1 MPKSVP
7 RSWLPLVLALVAYA
21 LWTTPV
27 LFPLRMFVVFLHEL
41 SHGLAAVLTG
51 GQIVRIQLTAAE
63 GGLCLTR
70 GGWRFLV
77 LSAGYL
83 GSLAWGVALLFAG
96 ARRRGHSVLLAG
108 VGLLLLAV
116 TLVYVRSV
124 FGLVYGVLTGAAL
137 VLAARKLPEAASQ
150 VVLTMLGVVSCLY
163 AVWDIASDTLLRQIP
178 ASDAS
183 ALGHLTG
190 IPGPLWG
197 VVWITLAVATTV
209 WALRSA
215 WR

>member
-1 MPKSVP
+1 MPRKALRP
-7 RSWLPLVLALVAYA
+7 WLPLALALVAYA
-21 LWTTPV
+21 LWTTPL

-51 GQIVRIQLTAAE
+51 GQIVRIELSPAE
-63 GGLCLTR
+63 GGVCLTR

-83 GSLAWGVALLFAG
+83 GSLAWGVALLLGG
-96 ARRRGHSVLLAG
+96 ARRRGHGALLAG
-108 VGLLLLAV
+108 VGL
-116 TLVYVRSV
+116 
-124 FGLVYGVLTGAAL
+124 VYGVLSGAAL
-137 VLAARKLPEAASQ
+137 LLAARKLPEAASQ
-150 VVLTMLGVVSCLY
+150 VLLTMLGVVSCLY
-163 AVWDIASDTLLRQIP
+163 AVWDIVSDTLLRQIP

-183 ALGHLTG
+183 ALGRLTG

-197 VVWITLAVATTV
+197 VVWITLALATTV
-209 WALRSA
+209 WALRSG

>member
-1 MPKSVP
+1 MPRKALRP
-7 RSWLPLVLALVAYA
+7 WLPLALALVAYA
-21 LWTTPV
+21 LWTTPL

-51 GQIVRIQLTAAE
+51 GQIVRIELSPAE
-63 GGLCLTR
+63 GGVCLTR

-83 GSLAWGVALLFAG
+83 GSLAWGVALLLGG
-96 ARRRGHSVLLAG
+96 ARRRGHGALLAG

-124 FGLVYGVLTGAAL
+124 FGLVYGVLSGAAL
-137 VLAARKLPEAASQ
+137 LLAARKLPEAASQ
-150 VVLTMLGVVSCLY
+150 VLLTMLGVVSCLY
-163 AVWDIASDTLLRQIP
+163 AVWDIVSDTLLRQIP

-183 ALGHLTG
+183 ALGRLTG

-197 VVWITLAVATTV
+197 VVWITLALATTV
-209 WALRSA
+209 WALRSG

>member
-1 MPKSVP
+1 MPRKALRP
-7 RSWLPLVLALVAYA
+7 WLPLALALVAYA
-21 LWTTPV
+21 LWTTPL

-51 GQIVRIQLTAAE
+51 GHIVRIELSPAE

-70 GGWRFLV
+70 GGWRLLV

-83 GSLAWGVALLFAG
+83 GSLAWGVALLLGG
-96 ARRRGHSVLLAG
+96 ARRRGHGALLAG

-124 FGLVYGVLTGAAL
+124 FGLVYGVTSGAAL
-137 VLAARKLPEAASQ
+137 LLAARKLPEAASQ
-150 VVLTMLGVVSCLY
+150 VLLTMLGVVSCLY

-183 ALGHLTG
+183 ALGRLTG

-197 VVWITLAVATTV
+197 VAWITLALATTV
-209 WALRSA
+209 WALRSG